1 MGGGVGCTVAAV
13 QAEVGEWGKQNRSGS
28 LGLFVVAYF
37 GFRFFKQI
45 EILEYKVTLY
55 FFAKIKSKLHS
66 PYNNLAGWRK
76 LVQ

>member
-13 QAEVGEWGKQNRSGS
+13 QAEVGSGES
-28 LGLFVVAYF
+28 RIGAVLWDCLWWLILVS
-37 GFRFFKQI
+37 GFSSKSRYWNIK
-45 EILEYKVTLY
+45 LLY
-55 FFAKIKSKLHS
+55 IFFAKIKSKLHS